1 MIWQRWARLLV
12 AAIGVGCAVALFAYT
27 RNRPPKVA
35 APPQIAVDPQ
45 ATMQSGAGRLV
56 RHRGNEEVGVIDYT
70 STKSY
75 ADDRMVFENPHIV
88 SSDERG
94 FEAWAD
100 RSETKGKSVHADNPG
115 EMEFTGHVRVKTKD
129 GLELHTESATYDD
142 TTGGVRIPGALTFT
156 RQRMTGQGVGANYD
170 RAQDMLTVLDQAHVT
185 IAPEPDGKGAM
196 TATSKSMTLDR
207 LHKVS
212 RLDQG
217 ATMTHDAET
226 LTSDTATLYW
236 TEDEKHLR
244 LIELRGHASVTQ
256 AANAGA
262 GSPPDMH
269 ADDIDMG
276 FHPDGHTLHV
286 ATLAGRTAPAK
297 LELIDQTGRRAVS
310 GDNVNFAVAPDGSTL
325 TNLDSKG
332 HARVELPKTADN
344 PKRVITAPTLAAQ
357 GNEKEGLK
365 EATFE
370 GGAEFTE
377 VVPGEKGAKDSVR
390 TGKSKTLVLA
400 LNGQI
405 DAIDR
410 AVFRGDATFGDADV
424 RGDGDEATYFAT
436 NGKLQL
442 RSAARGPKKMPQ
454 VTDGG
459 LQVNAPW
466 IDVNVNTNDLDAGD
480 GVTTV
485 NRPSPDAQAPPT
497 QRTSA
502 LFDFNDPNRPIYGSS
517 DKLHYT
523 SDNGRAIYTGAGGKL
538 AQARQDQNLVVGDEV
553 AMETSTHNLQATGH
567 VSSRY
572 FLTPAPDPAA
582 PAGSPPPKPTEYRG
596 KSDSL
601 DYRDADGVAV
611 YVGVPATLES
621 ADGTTTAPRIEVT
634 FNDQGNSVDRL
645 DASGGAYAL
654 LTGGREAVGER
665 LVYVSATDTYTL
677 TGTTKSPARVKLPN
691 NDHTQCTKS
700 IGEKLTFTRLS
711 GSADGALHSENLAS
725 CAVSIKDPIK

>member
-1 MIWQRWARLLV
+1 MIWQRWARLFV
-12 AAIGVGCAVALFAYT
+12 AAIGIGCAVALFAYT
-27 RNRPPKVA
+27 RSRPPKP
-35 APPQIAVDPQ
+35 APPPQVAVDPQ

-56 RHRGNEEVGVIDYT
+56 RYRGNQEVGVIDYT
-70 STKSY
+70 STKTY

-94 FEAWAD
+94 FEAWAL

-142 TTGGVRIPGALTFT
+142 DTGGVRIPGALTFT
-156 RQRMTGQGVGANYD
+156 RERMTGRGVGATYD
-170 RAQDMLTVLDQAHVT
+170 RLQDVLTVLDQAHVDV
-185 IAPEPDGKGAM
+185 APEPDGKGAM
-196 TATSKSMTLDR
+196 SASSKSMTLDR
-207 LHKVS
+207 LHKFS
-212 RLDQG
+212 RLEQG

-226 LTSDTATLYW
+226 LNGDTATLYY

-286 ATLAGRTAPAK
+286 AALTGRSAPAK
-297 LELIDQTGRRAVS
+297 VELIDQTGRRAVS
-310 GDNVNFAVAPDGSTL
+310 GDAVNLMVAPDGSTL
-325 TNLDSKG
+325 TSLDSKG
-332 HARVELPKTADN
+332 HARVELPKTPDN
-344 PKRVITAPTLAAQ
+344 PKRTITAPTLAAQ
-357 GNEKEGLK
+357 GNDKEGLK
-365 EATFE
+365 QATFE

-377 VVPGEKGAKDSVR
+377 IVPGEKGAKDSVR

-410 AVFRGDATFGDADV
+410 AVFRGDATFSDADV
-424 RGDGDEATYFAT
+424 RGDADEATYFEAD
-436 NGKLQL
+436 GKLQL
-442 RSAARGPKKMPQ
+442 RSAARGPKKAPQ

-459 LQVNAPW
+459 LQVNALW
-466 IDVNVNTNDLDAGD
+466 IDVNVNTNDLDAGE

-485 NRPSPDAQAPPT
+485 NRPSPDAPPQPQ

-523 SDNGRAIYTGAGGKL
+523 SETGRAVYTGAGGKL

-553 AMETSTHNLQATGH
+553 AMETSTHNLKATGH
-567 VSSRY
+567 VSSKY
-572 FLTPAPDPAA
+572 MLTPAPDPNA
-582 PAGSPPPKPTEYRG
+582 PAGSPPPKPTLYHG
-596 KSDSL
+596 TSDSL

-611 YVGVPATLES
+611 YIGAPAVLDS
-621 ADGTTTAPRIEVT
+621 VDGTTAAPRIEVT

-645 DASGGAYAL
+645 DASGGAYAQL
-654 LTGGREAVGER
+654 EGGREAVGER
-665 LVYVSATDTYTL
+665 LVYTSANDTYVL
-677 TGTTKSPARVKLPN
+677 TGTAKFPARVKLPN

-700 IGEKLTFTRLS
+700 VGEKLTFTRQS

-725 CAVSIKDPIK
+725 CAVSIKDPVK